1 MRAWQIASYGDISK
15 LELGQTGLPTV
26 GDDDILVRVL
36 VAALNPADLKVISG
50 KNGGKFLHASRFPLT
65 PGFDFSGYVESV
77 GPQVK
82 HLVRGME
89 VFGFLPYGT
98 KTKQGSF
105 ADYLKID
112 PNTVAQ
118 KATNT
123 PHLQAA
129 ASATSASTAYQ
140 ALRGKGRLQAG
151 QRVLI
156 HGASGG
162 VGSCAVQIAKLLG
175 AEVWGSCSAPSLPFV
190 RGLGVDQAFDYRQTR
205 LRDLA
210 QRFDLVFDVASV
222 SSYSACTSILRRGGT
237 YLTLL
242 PSPSLVSGKLAS
254 AFSSHKCKVVVVKP
268 KAADLAQIAQ
278 WLENGQLSVPID
290 ATYSFENLP
299 AALARLEDGGV
310 KGKVVVEVATLPAQG
325 RP

>member
-1 MRAWQIASYGDISK
+1 MRAWQIADYGDISN
-15 LELGQTGLPTV
+15 LELGETDLPTAAADEIV
-26 GDDDILVRVL
+26 VRVL

-50 KNGGKFLHASRFPLT
+50 KKGGRFLHASRFPLT

-77 GPQVK
+77 GPRVK
-82 HLVRGME
+82 SLVRGME

-98 KTKQGSF
+98 KTRQGSF
-105 ADYLKID
+105 ADYLSVD
-112 PNTVAQ
+112 PQTVAK

-123 PHLQAA
+123 PHQQAA
-129 ASATSASTAYQ
+129 ASATAASTAYQ
-140 ALRGKGRLQAG
+140 ALRGKGRLRAG
-151 QRVLI
+151 QRVLV

-190 RGLGVDQAFDYRQTR
+190 KGLGAVQVVDYRQTG
-205 LRDLA
+205 LTDLE
-210 QRFDLVFDVASV
+210 QRFDIVFDVASV
-222 SSYSACTSILRRGGT
+222 SSYGACTSILRRGGT

-254 AFSSHKCKVVVVKP
+254 AFSSHKCKGVVVKP
-268 KAADLAQIAQ
+268 KTADLTQIAQ
-278 WLENGQLSVPID
+278 WLEQGQLSIPID

-310 KGKVVVEVATLPAQG
+310 KGKVVVEVATLPGQG
-325 RP
+325 